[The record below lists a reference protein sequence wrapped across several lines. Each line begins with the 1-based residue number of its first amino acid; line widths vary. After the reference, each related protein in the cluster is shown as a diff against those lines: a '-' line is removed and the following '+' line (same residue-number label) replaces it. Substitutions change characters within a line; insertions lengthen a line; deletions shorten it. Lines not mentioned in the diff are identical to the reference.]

1 MTSKSS
7 GQFNNTGGKGLG
19 DYKHAARMFVDGD
32 FALAPRSKFQY
43 HVQFSG
49 QGCGPDLNMLVKS
62 VDLPKFQINNEVAHQ
77 YNRKRVIQTGI
88 TYQPITIKFHDD
100 NSSTVRSLWQSYY
113 AYYFSDSKAA
123 GKGLYGKSLG
133 PPMSFYGL
141 ENEPVKPF
149 LSFIKVHTFAKRQ
162 WAGYKLINPVIVG
175 WNHDT
180 MNYGASEGA
189 EHTMTIAYEAV
200 VYDSGNAAA
209 GSPPGFGTSHYDST
223 PSPLTLGG
231 GPSFTA
237 VSGTTGVR
245 TGAEQIFGAKTVE
258 PTPETTFSM
267 TGKTLTTIDN
277 YNNTKSLNNNSTSN
291 PAVTVSFTTPPNVG
305 QGSLNNIS
313 FPVNN
318 SNNASTKGILRNVT
332 GSANV

>member
-1 MTSKSS
+1 MTSKAS

-19 DYKHAARMFVDGD
+19 DYQHAARMFVDGD
-32 FALAPRSKFQY
+32 FALAPRLKFQY

-62 VDLPKFQINNEVAHQ
+62 VDLPKFQVTNETVHQ

-123 GKGLYGKSLG
+123 GAGLYGKSLG
-133 PPMSFYGL
+133 PPMSAYGL
-141 ENEPVKPF
+141 EFEPVKPF

-175 WNHDT
+175 WSHDT
-180 MNYGASEGA
+180 MSYSAGETA

-200 VYDSGNAAA
+200 VYDSGSSAA
-209 GSPPGFGTSHYDST
+209 GSPPGFGSSHYDST
-223 PSPLTLGG
+223 PSALTLGG
-231 GPSFTA
+231 GSTFTA
-237 VSGTTGVR
+237 VSGTSGVR
-245 TGAEQIFGAKTVE
+245 TGAEQVFGSKTVGQ
-258 PTPETTFSM
+258 TPENTFSM

-277 YNNTKSLNNNSTSN
+277 YNNTKALKNSTATS
-291 PAVTVSFTTPPNVG
+291 PAVSVSFTTPPTVG

-318 SNNASTKGILRNVT
+318 SNNAPTKGILRNIT